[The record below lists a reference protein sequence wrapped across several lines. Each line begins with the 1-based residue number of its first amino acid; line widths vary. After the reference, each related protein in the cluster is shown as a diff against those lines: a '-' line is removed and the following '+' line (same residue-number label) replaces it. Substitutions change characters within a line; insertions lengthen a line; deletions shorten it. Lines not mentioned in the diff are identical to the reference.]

1 MATVSEGTRNPR
13 VGMLAIVRKRR
24 AVISEVRPFL
34 GQDGMVHL
42 VRLEY
47 KDEQSP
53 ESEELIWELE
63 PACRLLEPT
72 ELPRFLDEPMPGE
85 DFDALVR
92 AARWG
97 AIQPYLDPDGE
108 GPLERMPISA
118 PFHGAVQ
125 VEDYQMVPL
134 LKALSMPRIHLMIA
148 DDVGIGKTIEVGL
161 IESELLL
168 RRRIQRIL
176 ILTPASLRL
185 QWRDEMWDKF
195 SLRFDVIDRQS
206 TQKLKRS
213 LGIDANPW
221 RCCSRIIASYYYL
234 RQPDV
239 LEQFRSACRTPEG
252 SARLPWDL
260 LIVDEVHNLMPS
272 PFGEDSGLCRML
284 RMIAPYFEHRVFL
297 TATPHNGHT
306 RSFSGLLE
314 LLDPVR
320 FTRTDELKPAERE
333 RVQQVVVRRLKREI
347 NARTQPPRFCVRR
360 PPQAILLVFTP
371 AEERLINAFN
381 AFRSQVR
388 GLIAS
393 QAKKRRLAGSFAIE
407 ILGKRL
413 LSGAVTFA
421 ESWRRCK
428 RGLREDDPAD
438 DRELLA
444 AQQSLEEEAAD
455 DRETEQRQAT
465 ASTVIGAW
473 MKAFVGELDAPI
485 AALDSALDQLGLD
498 LDGPP
503 LPNQDPRQD
512 ARYTALTQ
520 LIDRLLREADQ
531 WKPDERLVVFTEY
544 KTTLD
549 YLLRRLRADFPS
561 QAERFLYL
569 FGGMDDAQREQ
580 IKQRFN
586 DPAAA
591 VRVLVAT
598 DAASEGL
605 NLQSTARYVLHFDCP
620 WNPSRLEQRNG
631 RLDRHGQAR
640 DVHVFHFAS
649 DQDADLRF
657 IAYLITK
664 VDQIREDLGATGELF
679 DEATH
684 RCLIE
689 GDDVQAVQN
698 ELDARLETAR
708 GGAAVEAD
716 ARVRPFEE
724 LQVTEHLNALAR
736 ELDLDPDSQHAT
748 LDAAMSMRAGRPQ
761 LSEPESRGRCRIL
774 HPELDGWSETIDATQ
789 PTRKQKHNADRICSL
804 PPTITHFSLI
814 EPSQRY

>member
-13 VGMLAIVRKRR
+13 VGMLPIVRKRR
-24 AVISEVRPFL
+24 AVISEVRPFQ

-125 VEDYQMVPL
+125 VEDYQLVPL

-148 DDVGIGKTIEVGL
+148 DDV
-161 IESELLL
+161 
-168 RRRIQRIL
+168 
-176 ILTPASLRL
+176 
-185 QWRDEMWDKF
+185 
-195 SLRFDVIDRQS
+195 
-206 TQKLKRS
+206 
-213 LGIDANPW
+213 
-221 RCCSRIIASYYYL
+221 
-234 RQPDV
+234 
-239 LEQFRSACRTPEG
+239 
-252 SARLPWDL
+252 
-260 LIVDEVHNLMPS
+260 
-272 PFGEDSGLCRML
+272 
-284 RMIAPYFEHRVFL
+284 
-297 TATPHNGHT
+297 
-306 RSFSGLLE
+306 E

-485 AALDSALDQLGLD
+485 AALDSALEQLGLD